1 MNQDTALAFG
11 LVLVFVL
18 VGGIFAAT
26 EMALVSLRETQL
38 GAMERSGARGA
49 KVARLARDPNT
60 FLAAVQIGV
69 TVAGFLSAAYGATT
83 IAPDVAPL
91 LERAGLPEGAAG
103 TVALIL
109 MTFLIAY
116 LSLVFGELVPKRL
129 ALQRSAPIAL
139 AVAPPLSHFATLM
152 KPVIWLLSRSTNAVV
167 RLLGANPDAAGDEM
181 SEEELRHLVGHHKD
195 LEADERQILQDVFA
209 ATDRNLKEVMR
220 PRGEVDFL
228 DASSTLAEARAVI
241 RRTPHS
247 RFPVTRRH
255 SVDDVIGFVHVRDI
269 LSEGDGRDEPDGS
282 PATIEPLVRDI
293 TVMPSS
299 GRLLAALTRMREGV
313 HMALVVDEYGGTDG
327 IVTLEDIVEELV
339 GDIRDEYDPAED
351 EHARDERDVGELP
364 LDATADID
372 GGMHLSDYAE
382 LTGTEITVERY
393 STVAGLV
400 LEHLQDIPVVGDS
413 VTVDGRTLTVLEMDS
428 RRVARVRVSGAS
440 EPAETAE
447 ATGAVEATGAAEA
460 AEAAET
466 PARPGTSRTSGSS
479 PV

>member
-11 LVLVFVL
+11 LVLLFVL

-26 EMALVSLRETQL
+26 ELALVSLRETQL

-49 KVARLARDPNT
+49 RVARLARDPNT

-91 LERAGLPEGAAG
+91 LERAGVPEGAAG
-103 TVALIL
+103 SVALVL
-109 MTFLIAY
+109 MTLVIAY

-129 ALQRSAPIAL
+129 ALQRAPAIAL
-139 AVAPPLSHFATLM
+139 AVAPPLSRFATLM

-167 RLLGANPDAAGDEM
+167 RLLGGNPDAAGDEM

-228 DASSTLAEARAVI
+228 DASATLAQAREVI
-241 RRTPHS
+241 ARTPHS

-255 SVDDVIGFVHVRDI
+255 SVDDIVGFVHVRDI
-269 LSEGDGRDEPDGS
+269 LSADDSETGE
-282 PATIEPLVRDI
+282 ATIAPLVREI
-293 TVMPSS
+293 TVLPSS
-299 GRLLAALTRMREGV
+299 GRVLAALTRMREGV

-339 GDIRDEYDPAED
+339 GDIRDEYDPEGDGPDASQPPT
-351 EHARDERDVGELP
+351 GELP
-364 LDATADID
+364 LDATTEID
-372 GGMHLSDYAE
+372 GGMHLADYAD
-382 LTGTEITVERY
+382 LTGTEVAVERF

-413 VTVDGRTLTVLEMDS
+413 VTVDGRTLTVLEMDG
-428 RRVARVRVSGAS
+428 RRIARLRV
-440 EPAETAE
+440 
-447 ATGAVEATGAAEA
+447 GAVDRHPDPSAGSSAGAAA
-460 AEAAET
+460 D
-466 PARPGTSRTSGSS
+466 
-479 PV
+479 

>member
-11 LVLVFVL
+11 LVLLFVL
-18 VGGIFAAT
+18 VGGVFAAT

-49 KVARLARDPNT
+49 KVAKLARDPNT

-91 LERAGLPEGAAG
+91 LEGAGVPEGAAE
-103 TVALIL
+103 TVALVL
-109 MTFLIAY
+109 MTFVIAY
-116 LSLVFGELVPKRL
+116 LSLVLGELVPKRL
-129 ALQRSAPIAL
+129 ALQRAAPIAL
-139 AVAPPLSHFATLM
+139 AVAPPLSHFATVM
-152 KPVIWLLSRSTNAVV
+152 KPVIWFLSRSTNAVV
-167 RLLGANPDAAGDEM
+167 RLLGANPDASGDEM

-209 ATDRNLKEVMR
+209 ATDRSLREVMR

-228 DASSTLAEARAVI
+228 DTSSTLEEARAVI

-247 RFPVTRRH
+247 RFPVTRHH
-255 SVDDVIGFVHVRDI
+255 SADDVVGFVHVRDL
-269 LSEGDGRDEPDGS
+269 LSADPDDTSG
-282 PATIEPLVRDI
+282 ATIAPLVREI
-293 TVMPSS
+293 SVMPSS
-299 GRLLAALTRMREGV
+299 GRLLSALTRMREGM

-339 GDIRDEYDPAED
+339 GDIRDEYDPAASDQGPQEPTT
-351 EHARDERDVGELP
+351 GQLP
-364 LDATADID
+364 ADATTEVD

-382 LTGTEITVERY
+382 LTGTDVPVERY

-400 LEHLQDIPVVGDS
+400 LEHLQNIPVVGDG
-413 VTVDGRTLTVLEMDS
+413 VVVDGRRLTVLEMDG
-428 RRVARVRVSGAS
+428 RRIARVRVSGDAH
-440 EPAETAE
+440 
-447 ATGAVEATGAAEA
+447 GADRRLPT
-460 AEAAET
+460 
-466 PARPGTSRTSGSS
+466 
-479 PV
+479 

>member
-11 LVLVFVL
+11 LVLLFVL
-18 VGGIFAAT
+18 VGGVFAAT
-26 EMALVSLRETQL
+26 ELALVSLRETQL
-38 GAMERSGARGA
+38 GAMERSSTRGA

-103 TVALIL
+103 SVALVL
-109 MTFLIAY
+109 MTLVIAY

-129 ALQRSAPIAL
+129 ALQRAPAIAL
-139 AVAPPLSHFATLM
+139 AVAPPLSRFAILM

-167 RLLGANPDAAGDEM
+167 RLLGGNPDAAGDEM

-228 DASSTLAEARAVI
+228 DESATLAQAREVI
-241 RRTPHS
+241 ARTPHS

-255 SVDDVIGFVHVRDI
+255 SVDDILGFVHVRDI
-269 LSEGDGRDEPDGS
+269 LSADDSADGPADG
-282 PATIEPLVRDI
+282 PAGAATIAPLVREI
-293 TVMPSS
+293 TVLPSS
-299 GRLLAALTRMREGV
+299 GRVLAALTRMREGV

-339 GDIRDEYDPAED
+339 GDIRDEYDPEGDGPDASQP
-351 EHARDERDVGELP
+351 ATGELP
-364 LDATADID
+364 LDATTEID
-372 GGMHLSDYAE
+372 GGMHLADYAE
-382 LTGTEITVERY
+382 LTGTEVAVERF

-413 VTVDGRTLTVLEMDS
+413 VTVDGRVLTVLEMDG
-428 RRVARVRVSGAS
+428 RRIARLRVGAAGRH
-440 EPAETAE
+440 PE
-447 ATGAVEATGAAEA
+447 ATAD
-460 AEAAET
+460 
-466 PARPGTSRTSGSS
+466 PSRD
-479 PV
+479 

>member
-18 VGGIFAAT
+18 VGGVFAAT

-49 KVARLARDPNT
+49 KVATLARDPNT

-91 LERAGLPEGAAG
+91 LERVGVPEGAAQS
-103 TVALIL
+103 VALIL
-109 MTFLIAY
+109 MTFVIAY

-129 ALQRSAPIAL
+129 ALQRAAPIAL
-139 AVAPPLSHFATLM
+139 AVAPPLSHFATVM
-152 KPVIWLLSRSTNAVV
+152 KPVIWFLSRSTNAVV
-167 RLLGANPDAAGDEM
+167 RLLGANPDASGDEM

-209 ATDRNLKEVMR
+209 ATDRSLREVMR

-228 DASSTLAEARAVI
+228 DATSTLAQAREVI

-247 RFPVTRRH
+247 RFPVTRSH
-255 SVDDVIGFVHVRDI
+255 SVDDIVGFVHVRDI
-269 LSEGDGRDEPDGS
+269 LSADGDDD
-282 PATIEPLVRDI
+282 ATIAAHVREI
-293 TVMPSS
+293 SVMPSS
-299 GRLLAALTRMREGV
+299 GRLLSALTRMREGV

-339 GDIRDEYDPAED
+339 GDIRDEYDPATSHHVVD
-351 EHARDERDVGELP
+351 ESGGELAA
-364 LDATADID
+364 DATTEVE

-382 LTGTEITVERY
+382 LTGTDLPVERY

-400 LEHLQDIPVVGDS
+400 LEHLQDIPVVGDG
-413 VTVDGRTLTVLEMDS
+413 VVVDGRRLTVVEMDG
-428 RRVARVRVSGAS
+428 RRIARVRVSGDVLDMGERS
-440 EPAETAE
+440 
-447 ATGAVEATGAAEA
+447 TG
-460 AEAAET
+460 
-466 PARPGTSRTSGSS
+466 
-479 PV
+479 

>member
-18 VGGIFAAT
+18 VGGLFAAT

-269 LSEGDGRDEPDGS
+269 LSADGGRGGEPGGPEGE

-351 EHARDERDVGELP
+351 EHAREERDVGELP
-364 LDATADID
+364 LDATAEID

-440 EPAETAE
+440 ETADPADMPATSDGSE
-447 ATGAVEATGAAEA
+447 ASAVPGGSRS
-460 AEAAET
+460 T
-466 PARPGTSRTSGSS
+466 PG
-479 PV
+479 

>member
-1 MNQDTALAFG
+1 MNQDTALAVG

-26 EMALVSLRETQL
+26 ELALVSLRDTQL
-38 GAMERSGARGA
+38 GAMERSSARGA

-91 LERAGLPEGAAG
+91 LEQLGVPEGAAG
-103 TVALIL
+103 TLALVL
-109 MTFLIAY
+109 MTLVIAY

-129 ALQRSAPIAL
+129 ALQRAAPIAL
-139 AVAPPLSHFATLM
+139 AVAPPLSRFATLM

-167 RLLGANPDAAGDEM
+167 RLLGANPEAAGDEM
-181 SEEELRHLVGHHKD
+181 SEAELRHLVGHHKD

-228 DASSTLAEARAVI
+228 DASSTLAEAREVI
-241 RRTPHS
+241 SRTPHS

-255 SVDDVIGFVHVRDI
+255 SVDDVVGFVHVRDI
-269 LSEGDGRDEPDGS
+269 LSADDGS
-282 PATIEPLVRDI
+282 SARAHAGAHAGADGQGTPATIEPLVREI

-299 GRLLAALTRMREGV
+299 GRLLSSLTRMREGV

-339 GDIRDEYDPAED
+339 GDIRDEYDPFEEQPAIVEPG
-351 EHARDERDVGELP
+351 EGELP

-372 GGMHLSDYAE
+372 GGTHLSDYAE
-382 LTGTEITVERY
+382 LTGTELTVERY

-413 VTVDGRTLTVLEMDS
+413 VVVDGRRLTVLEMDG
-428 RRVARVRVSGAS
+428 RRVARVRVSGA
-440 EPAETAE
+440 ADT
-447 ATGAVEATGAAEA
+447 
-460 AEAAET
+460 
-466 PARPGTSRTSGSS
+466 TSRDA
-479 PV
+479 

>member
-11 LVLVFVL
+11 LVLLFVL
-18 VGGIFAAT
+18 VGGVFAAT
-26 EMALVSLRETQL
+26 ELALVSLRDTQL
-38 GAMERSGARGA
+38 GAMERNSARGA

-91 LERAGLPEGAAG
+91 LERVGIPEGAAG

-109 MTFLIAY
+109 MTLVIAY

-129 ALQRSAPIAL
+129 ALQRAAPIAL
-139 AVAPPLSHFATLM
+139 AVAPPLSRFATLM

-167 RLLGANPDAAGDEM
+167 RLLGANPEAAGDEM

-228 DASSTLAEARAVI
+228 DASATLAEARAVI
-241 RRTPHS
+241 ASTPHS

-255 SVDDVIGFVHVRDI
+255 SVDDVVGFVHVRDI
-269 LSEGDGRDEPDGS
+269 LSADAEADSDTRADADSETRADGAGS
-282 PATIEPLVRDI
+282 PATIEHLVREI

-339 GDIRDEYDPAED
+339 GDIRDEYDPAD
-351 EHARDERDVGELP
+351 EQPLGDEPGEGELA
-364 LDATADID
+364 LDATAEID
-372 GGMHLSDYAE
+372 GGTHLADYAE
-382 LTGTEITVERY
+382 LTGTELAVERY

-413 VTVDGRTLTVLEMDS
+413 VVVDGRRLTVLEMDG
-428 RRVARVRVSGAS
+428 RRVARVRVSA
-440 EPAETAE
+440 AVDTAPRE
-447 ATGAVEATGAAEA
+447 A
-460 AEAAET
+460 
-466 PARPGTSRTSGSS
+466 
-479 PV
+479 

>member
-1 MNQDTALAFG
+1 VNQDTALAFG
-11 LVLVFVL
+11 LVLLFVL
-18 VGGIFAAT
+18 VGGVFAAT
-26 EMALVSLRETQL
+26 ELALVSLRETQL
-38 GAMERSGARGA
+38 GAMERSGSRGA

-91 LERAGLPEGAAG
+91 LERIGVPEAAAG
-103 TVALIL
+103 SLALVL
-109 MTFLIAY
+109 MTLVIAY

-129 ALQRSAPIAL
+129 ALQRAPAIAL
-139 AVAPPLSHFATLM
+139 AVAPPLSRFATLM

-167 RLLGANPDAAGDEM
+167 RLLGGNPDLAGDEM

-228 DASSTLAEARAVI
+228 DASATLAQAREVI
-241 RRTPHS
+241 ARTPHS

-255 SVDDVIGFVHVRDI
+255 SVDDVVGFVHVRDI
-269 LSEGDGRDEPDGS
+269 LSADDSGGDTANGS
-282 PATIEPLVRDI
+282 AGATIAPLVREI
-293 TVMPSS
+293 AVLPSS
-299 GRLLAALTRMREGV
+299 GRVLAALTRMREGV

-339 GDIRDEYDPAED
+339 GDIRDEYDPQGEGPNASQP
-351 EHARDERDVGELP
+351 ATGELP
-364 LDATADID
+364 LDATTEID
-372 GGMHLSDYAE
+372 GGMHLADYAE
-382 LTGTEITVERY
+382 LTGTEVAVERF

-413 VTVDGRTLTVLEMDS
+413 VSVDGRTLTVLEMDG
-428 RRVARVRVSGAS
+428 RRIARLRV
-440 EPAETAE
+440 
-447 ATGAVEATGAAEA
+447 GAAEHH
-460 AEAAET
+460 E
-466 PARPGTSRTSGSS
+466 S
-479 PV
+479 PVRPPGD

>member
-11 LVLVFVL
+11 LVLLFVL

-26 EMALVSLRETQL
+26 ELALVSLRETQL
-38 GAMERSGARGA
+38 GAMERTGARGA

-103 TVALIL
+103 SVALVL
-109 MTFLIAY
+109 MTLVIAY

-129 ALQRSAPIAL
+129 ALQRAPAIAL
-139 AVAPPLSHFATLM
+139 AVAPPLSRFATLM

-167 RLLGANPDAAGDEM
+167 RLLGGNPDAAGDEM

-228 DASSTLAEARAVI
+228 DASATLAQAREVI
-241 RRTPHS
+241 ARTPHS

-255 SVDDVIGFVHVRDI
+255 SVDDIVGFVHVRDI
-269 LSEGDGRDEPDGS
+269 LSADDSAGGS
-282 PATIEPLVRDI
+282 AGGSAGVSVNGSGVNGAAGPTIAPLVREI
-293 TVMPSS
+293 TVLPSS
-299 GRLLAALTRMREGV
+299 GRVLAALTRMREGV

-339 GDIRDEYDPAED
+339 GDIRDEYDPEGDGPDASQP
-351 EHARDERDVGELP
+351 ATGELP
-364 LDATADID
+364 LDATTEID
-372 GGMHLSDYAE
+372 GGMHLADYAE
-382 LTGTEITVERY
+382 LTGTEVAVERF

-413 VTVDGRTLTVLEMDS
+413 VTVDGRTLTVLEMDG
-428 RRVARVRVSGAS
+428 RRIARLRV
-440 EPAETAE
+440 
-447 ATGAVEATGAAEA
+447 GAAERRSEPSA
-460 AEAAET
+460 
-466 PARPGTSRTSGSS
+466 GSS
-479 PV
+479 AGPSPD

>member
-11 LVLVFVL
+11 LVLLFVL
-18 VGGIFAAT
+18 VGGVFAAT
-26 EMALVSLRETQL
+26 ELALVSLRETQL

-103 TVALIL
+103 SVALVL
-109 MTFLIAY
+109 MTLVIAY

-129 ALQRSAPIAL
+129 ALQRAPAIAL
-139 AVAPPLSHFATLM
+139 AVAPPLSRFATLM

-167 RLLGANPDAAGDEM
+167 RLLGGNPDAAGNEM

-228 DASSTLAEARAVI
+228 DASATLAQAREVI
-241 RRTPHS
+241 ARTPHS

-255 SVDDVIGFVHVRDI
+255 SVDDILGFVHVRDI
-269 LSEGDGRDEPDGS
+269 LSADDAAGAGGRDGG
-282 PATIEPLVRDI
+282 ATIAPLVREI
-293 TVMPSS
+293 TVLPSS
-299 GRLLAALTRMREGV
+299 GRVLAALTRMREGV

-339 GDIRDEYDPAED
+339 GDIRDEYDPQGDGPGASQP
-351 EHARDERDVGELP
+351 ATGELP
-364 LDATADID
+364 LDATTEID
-372 GGMHLSDYAE
+372 GGMHLADYAE
-382 LTGTEITVERY
+382 LTGTEVAVERF

-413 VTVDGRTLTVLEMDS
+413 VSVDGRTLTVLEMDG
-428 RRVARVRVSGAS
+428 RRIARLRV
-440 EPAETAE
+440 
-447 ATGAVEATGAAEA
+447 GAAERLP
-460 AEAAET
+460 EPST
-466 PARPGTSRTSGSS
+466 GSS
-479 PV
+479 AD